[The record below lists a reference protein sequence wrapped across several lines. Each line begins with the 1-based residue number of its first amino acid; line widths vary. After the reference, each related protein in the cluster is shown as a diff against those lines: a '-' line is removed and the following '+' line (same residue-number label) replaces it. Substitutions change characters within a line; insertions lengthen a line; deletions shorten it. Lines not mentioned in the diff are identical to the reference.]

1 MDTVRMVDPTTPR
14 AAAVYLLALRPLL
27 ATISGGR
34 RALVRSIKE
43 LVEDARRDG
52 PFFKHRALAIGN
64 GRLAFFGEARRQFD
78 AIAPPP
84 SCRDVHRTLG
94 RYLDRLMAASNV
106 MVTVG
111 VTGQLADVRRAQ
123 QLLDEAA
130 EFAHQ
135 FNEEHERLLELLRAL
150 LHDARYRRRMATAA

>member
-1 MDTVRMVDPTTPR
+1 MDNPPALDPNSPR

-43 LVEDARRDG
+43 LIEDAHRDG

-64 GRLAFFGEARRQFD
+64 SRLAFFGEARRQFE

-94 RYLDRLMAASNV
+94 RYLDRLLAASNV

-111 VTGQLADVRRAQ
+111 VTGDIADLRRAQ
-123 QLLDEAA
+123 ARLEQAA
-130 EFAHQ
+130 ALARQ
-135 FNEEHERLLELLRAL
+135 FNEEHERLLEVLRGL
-150 LHDARYRRRMATAA
+150 VHDARYRRRMVTAA

>member
-1 MDTVRMVDPTTPR
+1 MDTIRAADPNTPR
-14 AAAVYLLALRPLL
+14 AAAEYLLALRPLL

-34 RALVRSIKE
+34 RALIRSIKE

-64 GRLAFFGEARRQFD
+64 SRLAFFGEARRQFD
-78 AIAPPP
+78 ALAPPP

-111 VTGQLADVRRAQ
+111 VTGDLDDVRRAQ
-123 QLLDEAA
+123 AHLKEATD
-130 EFAHQ
+130 FGRQ
-135 FNEEHERLLELLRAL
+135 FNEEHERLLEVLRGL
-150 LHDARYRRRMATAA
+150 VHDARYRRRMVTAA

>member
-1 MDTVRMVDPTTPR
+1 MDNVRTLDPNTPR

-64 GRLAFFGEARRQFD
+64 SRLAFFGEARRQFD
-78 AIAPPP
+78 AIVPPP
-84 SCRDVHRTLG
+84 SCREVHRTLG

-111 VTGQLADVRRAQ
+111 VTGDLDDLRRAQ
-123 QLLDEAA
+123 AHLEEAA
-130 EFAHQ
+130 RYARQ
-135 FNEEHERLLELLRAL
+135 FNEEHERLLEVLRGL
-150 LHDARYRRRMATAA
+150 VHDARYRRRMVTAA

>member
-1 MDTVRMVDPTTPR
+1 MDTVHAADPNTPR

-34 RALVRSIKE
+34 RALVRSVKE

-52 PFFKHRALAIGN
+52 PYFKHRALAIGN
-64 GRLAFFGEARRQFD
+64 GRMAFFGEARKQFE
-78 AIAPPP
+78 AIPPPP

-94 RYLDRLMAASNV
+94 RYLDRLMSAANV

-111 VTGQLADVRRAQ
+111 VTGELADLRRAHANLQ
-123 QLLDEAA
+123 EAA
-130 EFAHQ
+130 QFGRQ
-135 FNEEHERLLELLRAL
+135 FNEEHERLLEVLRGL
-150 LHDARYRRRMATAA
+150 VDDARYRQRMVTAA

>member
-1 MDTVRMVDPTTPR
+1 MDNPRPPDPNSPR

-34 RALVRSIKE
+34 RALIRSIKE

-64 GRLAFFGEARRQFD
+64 SRLAFFGEARRQFD

-111 VTGQLADVRRAQ
+111 VTGDLDDVRRAQ
-123 QLLDEAA
+123 AHLKEATD
-130 EFAHQ
+130 FGRQ
-135 FNEEHERLLELLRAL
+135 FNEEHERLLEVLRGL
-150 LHDARYRRRMATAA
+150 VHDARYRRRMVTAA